1 MEQDAAMA
9 VITAMTDQV
18 LEERPNDATARALS
32 VIASVWRQVQT
43 EGLGSFPAAVTELE
57 AIVDSDPGNALEPKI
72 ILTRFY
78 QDLDRRED
86 AVALLETALE
96 KDPYNPSI
104 LYELGSQYAA
114 LERWDES
121 RAALAASL
129 EIEPAQPN
137 AYSIL
142 AVSAL
147 LNGDGAEYLQ
157 QSLRAI
163 EVDPYDHEMPGV
175 VAELL
180 YQLGLVEEADDFR
193 RRVLAIAPTSEM
205 AYRLELLRAIS
216 TDDVDAGLAAARQAI
231 VDDVGNRRFTY
242 VSAVSYLLRTA
253 IRQDRVEEELAWLD
267 AQEPGILDVTA
278 DTAPQKHRNAQG
290 VAFDAWFVSLPRE
303 ELISR
308 LETLLALYQDVG
320 FEVMDDAG
328 TAMAVTAIRGDNEA
342 ALDIALDRFFTQPV
356 AMNLGWRRTLAQAQY
371 APMLEDERI
380 KAAIQRWED
389 QEAELREQIR
399 NWLND
404 LSAAEGSAAT

>member
-1 MEQDAAMA
+1 MWHE
-9 VITAMTDQV
+9 I
-18 LEERPNDATARALS
+18 R
-32 VIASVWRQVQT
+32 T

-57 AIVDSDPGNALEPKI
+57 TIVDSDPDALEPKI

-78 QDLDRRED
+78 QDVDRRED
-86 AVALLETALE
+86 AVALLEGALE

-104 LYELGSQYAA
+104 LYELGSQYAS

-157 QSLRAI
+157 QSIRAI
-163 EVDPYDHEMPGV
+163 EVDPFDHELPGV

-216 TDDVDAGLAAARQAI
+216 IDDVDAGMASARDAI
-231 VDDVGNRRFTY
+231 VDDIGNRRLTY
-242 VSAVSYLLRTA
+242 VHAVSYLLRTA

-267 AQEPGILDVTA
+267 AQVPGILDVTA
-278 DTAPQKHRNAQG
+278 DTAPQKYRNVQG
-290 VAFDAWFVSLPRE
+290 VAFDAWFVSLPRD

-308 LETLLALYQDVG
+308 LETLLAFYQDVG
-320 FEVMDDAG
+320 FDPMGDPG
-328 TAMAVTAIRGDNEA
+328 TALAVAAIRSDYEA
-342 ALDIALDRFFTQPV
+342 AVDIALDRFFTEPV

-371 APMLEDERI
+371 APMLEDERV
-380 KAAIQRWED
+380 KAAIRRWEND
-389 QEAELREQIR
+389 EAELRDQLR
-399 NWLND
+399 NSLND
-404 LSAAEGSAAT
+404 LSAADGSAAT